1 MQLGLR
7 RVRTLLGMHTSSSSS
22 GSSSGAFSIVLP
34 DPPLGRFGLGTVRT
48 LKEVSMCIPVH
59 YNT

>member
-48 LKEVSMCIPVH
+48 LKEVSLYC
-59 YNT
+59 